1 MDNHSDSGPK
11 RIKTFQLSTVMA
23 FFKRSFVK
31 MMAWIYGA
39 CRSFIEGIIY
49 FGGLSEY
56 IAVKW
61 LLRIYRSKFR
71 LDWELSKFP
80 PHFYNHRMGMAQ
92 FTFGETTFGPFPYFR
107 GFFASQVIQE
117 GDTLLDIGC
126 GEGFFTKRFFSAN
139 CSHVDGVDIEPSA
152 IQCAEREN
160 AAGNIKYHLLDAVN
174 QDFPER
180 EYNVMVW
187 DGAIDHFQPDTLE
200 IMLQKIEKSLSANG
214 IFVGSESL
222 GDEGSDHLTRFYSLD
237 DFGKLFSKYFK
248 FVEVGSR
255 EYKLNANFT
264 RHEAYWRCANQQDRL
279 EKIMLNKYYTK

>member
-1 MDNHSDSGPK
+1 MDNLSDSGSK
-11 RIKTFQLSTVMA
+11 KIKILPLSAAMGL
-23 FFKRSFVK
+23 FKRLFVK
-31 MMAWIYGA
+31 VMTWIYRA
-39 CRSFIEGIIY
+39 SRSFIEELIY

-56 IAVKW
+56 VAVKW

-80 PHFYNHRMGMAQ
+80 PHFYNHRMGMTQ
-92 FTFGETTFGPFPYFR
+92 FAFGETTFGPYSYFR

-117 GDTLLDIGC
+117 GDRLLDIGC
-126 GEGFFTKRFFSAN
+126 GDGFFTKRFFSAN
-139 CSHVDGVDIEPSA
+139 CSYVDGVDIEPSA

-160 AAGNIKYHLLDAVN
+160 GAGNIKYHLLDAVN

-180 EYNVMVW
+180 EYNVIVW
-187 DGAIDHFQPDTLE
+187 DGAIGHFPPDTLE
-200 IMLQKIEKSLSANG
+200 IILQKIAKTLSADG

-248 FVEVGSR
+248 FVEVSSQ
-255 EYKLNANFT
+255 EYKLSGGFM
-264 RHEAYWRCANQQDRL
+264 RHEAYWRCANHADRL
-279 EKIMLNKYYTK
+279 QRLTWNKY